1 MYTEK
6 NGPNKRL
13 IKKEKDHTICSTNF
27 KEGTRRKPIGFVIKP
42 RIMPSQQHNYTLFL
56 VEIKPFNSFMT
67 EVPII

>member
-42 RIMPSQQHNYTLFL
+42 RIMPS
-56 VEIKPFNSFMT
+56 
-67 EVPII
+67 